1 MIKTSY
7 YLDCR
12 YRKSGS
18 LYPLYLV
25 LYDGK
30 QRVSIPVNISLSK
43 EDWDQKKQEVI
54 SGTSKIQLNTFL
66 KEHKIT
72 IDSIKIQLERL
83 GVFKGMT
90 LLEIK
95 NRILMELSSQN
106 GDDHREIKPKEDPNL
121 FVKRFEKFSASRPA
135 ERTRQIYKATITKIK
150 AHVPNGWEKLKFED
164 ITVRW
169 LKDSTSFWPRHPLQ
183 EMPEI
188 SISGI

>member
-30 QRVSIPVNISLSK
+30 QRVSIPVNITLSK
-43 EDWDQKKQEVI
+43 EDWDQKKQEVV
-54 SGTSKIQLNTFL
+54 SGTAKLQLNTFL

-83 GVFKGMT
+83 GTLKGLT

-95 NRILMELSSQN
+95 NRILMELSAQN
-106 GDDHREIKPKEDPNL
+106 GEEPKKEKPKEDPNL
-121 FVKRFEKFSASRPA
+121 FVKRYEQFAASRDA
-135 ERTRQIYKATITKIK
+135 EGTR
-150 AHVPNGWEKLKFED
+150 VL
-164 ITVRW
+164 
-169 LKDSTSFWPRHPLQ
+169 
-183 EMPEI
+183 
-188 SISGI
+188 